1 TNITIP
7 IRLVNG
13 YKPNAGRLEVFYNNQ
28 WGSVCHREFGIEDA
42 RVVCRQLGYTNVS
55 SYYCCSYF
63 GYGNGPIWLS
73 NVNCTGSESSLSAC
87 SYTGWNNTGCQRYDE
102 AGIECTVGAC
112 GSFPCVHG
120 TCISNATLGVG
131 YNCSCSPGWTGK
143 QCEAG
148 TNECASNPCSS
159 NATCVDQF
167 QAYTCKCPEGYYGSN
182 CAEGPVAEG
191 ALRLVGKG
199 YDSTRGNVQI
209 YHDGRWG
216 AICDHGWS
224 MQDAQVACR
233 QLGFANV
240 STYQCCS
247 QYGSA
252 RIQIWLRYLGCTGNE
267 TSLLQCSRSNW
278 TDTGSCNNY
287 NYAGVTCLTGS
298 CASYPCVHGT
308 CTSNSTG
315 GYNCSC
321 SYGWTG
327 QQCQMSVNECASNPC
342 SANATCID
350 QHTSYVCLC
359 PDGYYGSNCQEGP
372 IADGSVRLV
381 AQYNAAGPN
390 EGNVEIYHNG
400 TWGSICHRSFDIND
414 AQVVCRQLGYPNAS
428 HSYCCSYYGNNK
440 YYTLMWLSNL
450 YCRGNE
456 SRVSD
461 CSRGSGWGSISN
473 GCSRYDVA

>member
-1 TNITIP
+1 IRLVNGPTPNKGRVEVYHNNIWGSICYYGFNMKEARVACRQLGYGNVSSSYCCSNFGSTVKHIWLSNVGCSGNESKLTDCPSSGWNVTSSCGRSTYAGVQCIGTNITIP

-102 AGIECTVGAC
+102 AGIECT
-112 GSFPCVHG
+112 
-120 TCISNATLGVG
+120 
-131 YNCSCSPGWTGK
+131 
-143 QCEAG
+143 
-148 TNECASNPCSS
+148 
-159 NATCVDQF
+159 
-167 QAYTCKCPEGYYGSN
+167 
-182 CAEGPVAEG
+182 AEG

-287 NYAGVTCLTGS
+287 NYAGVTCL
-298 CASYPCVHGT
+298 
-308 CTSNSTG
+308 STNITIPIRLVN
-315 GYNCSC
+315 GYK
-321 SYGWTG
+321 
-327 QQCQMSVNECASNPC
+327 P
-342 SANATCID
+342 NAGRLEVFYNN
-350 QHTSYVCLC
+350 QW
-359 PDGYYGSNCQEGP
+359 
-372 IADGSVRLV
+372 GSV
-381 AQYNAAGPN
+381 
-390 EGNVEIYHNG
+390 
-400 TWGSICHRSFDIND
+400 CHREFGIED
-414 AQVVCRQLGYPNAS
+414 ARVVCRQLGYTNVS
-428 HSYCCSYYGNNK
+428 SYYCCSYFGYGNGPI
-440 YYTLMWLSNL
+440 WLSNVN
-450 YCRGNE
+450 CTGSE
-456 SRVSD
+456 SSLSA
-461 CSRGSGWGSISN
+461 CSYTGWN
-473 GCSRYDVA
+473 NTGCQRYDEAGIECTGM